1 MVTIYRIVIM
11 TNWLPSLATGT
22 GPLYVRI
29 ADEAENAI
37 KSGALPNG
45 AKLPPQRDLA
55 YDVGVT
61 IGTISRAYAL
71 LRERGLVTGEVG
83 RGTYVQ
89 GNDDSGA
96 AQPRDPVSINYGGTR
111 AIIPPPGKLR
121 FDTTAAI
128 DVGQAE
134 LVGRIMA
141 EIASAHPGEISSY
154 TRTLS
159 PDWLE
164 AGRQWLS
171 SGSWTPDAEQV
182 LPQLGVHA
190 GINAVVAAVS
200 GAGDRIV
207 CEHLTYSQVSRSA
220 NLMGRQIA
228 LVDSDQD
235 GILPEDFERVC
246 AREHPKAAFIMS
258 SGQNPT
264 LATLPLSR
272 RRDIVAIARKYNV
285 WLIEDYLYG
294 GMIADEIPLLAE
306 LAPDRTFLLNGLSKC
321 VAAGVRGGWVA
332 CPPHMSQRV
341 RVTQKMVSGG
351 LPFLLAELSARL
363 VLSGAADEIRGKVLA
378 EIGAR
383 EAVVREL
390 FAGKDFR
397 SHPRLPFFWLKLPE
411 PWMSGTFKQA
421 VLDADVLID
430 DEDEFKPA
438 RSSRVYHHVR
448 VGFSEGRERSISIEG
463 LKTVRRI
470 LDQSPLGTSAIV

>member
-1 MVTIYRIVIM
+1 M
-11 TNWLPSLATGT
+11 TSWLPSLTTGH

-29 ADEAENAI
+29 ADDAERAI
-37 KSGALPNG
+37 KSGTLTQG

-71 LRERGLVTGEVG
+71 LRERGLVSGEVG

-89 GNDDSGA
+89 TDTGNPA
-96 AQPRDPVSINYGGTR
+96 AAPRDPVSITYGGTR
-111 AIIPPPGKLR
+111 AITPPPGKLR

-128 DVGQAE
+128 DVGQAAV
-134 LVGRIMA
+134 VGRIMT
-141 EIASAHPGEISSY
+141 EIALEHPSEISSY

-159 PDWLE
+159 PDWQE
-164 AGRQWLS
+164 AGRRWLS
-171 SGSWTPDAEQV
+171 NGNWSPEASQI
-182 LPQLGVHA
+182 LPQMGVHA
-190 GINAVVAAVS
+190 GINAVIAAVT
-200 GAGDRIV
+200 GTGDRVV

-220 NLMGRQIA
+220 MLMGRQIA
-228 LVDSDQD
+228 LVDSDTN

-264 LATLPLSR
+264 LACLPLSR
-272 RRDIVAIARKYNV
+272 RKDIVAIARKYNV

-294 GMIADEIPLLAE
+294 GMIADGIPLLAE
-306 LAPDRTFLLNGLSKC
+306 LAPDRTFLLNGLSKS

-341 RVTQKMVSGG
+341 RVTQKMVTGG

-363 VLSGAADEIRGKVLA
+363 VLSGAAAEIREQVLT
-378 EIGAR
+378 EISAR
-383 EAVVREL
+383 EAIVRQL
-390 FAGKDFR
+390 FEGHEFK
-397 SHPRLPFFWLKLPE
+397 SHPKLPFVWLKLPE
-411 PWMSGTFKQA
+411 PWLSGTFKQA
-421 VLDADVLID
+421 VLDADILID

-438 RSSRVYHHVR
+438 RSSRTFHHVR
-448 VGFSEGRERSISIEG
+448 IGFSEGRDRSISTQG
-463 LKTVRRI
+463 LAAVRRV
-470 LDQSPLGTSAIV
+470 LDQSPVGTSAIV